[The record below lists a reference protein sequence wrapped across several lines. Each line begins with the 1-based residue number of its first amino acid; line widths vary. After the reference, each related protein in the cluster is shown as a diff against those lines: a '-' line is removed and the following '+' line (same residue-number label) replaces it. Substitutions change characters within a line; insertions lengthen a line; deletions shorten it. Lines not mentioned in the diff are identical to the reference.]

1 MALVSTHAPGAFCWV
16 ELGTSDLSAA
26 KRFYQG
32 LFAWGLQEHEMAPG
46 EVYSIFQLKERDAAA
61 AYQLSAER
69 QPGVPPHWMIYV
81 ATANADATSA
91 RSVELGGSMI
101 APPFDVGEIGRMGM
115 LIDPTGAAHTVWQG
129 GLNPG
134 VGILNE
140 PGAFCW
146 GQLNTSDPAKAEAYY
161 KALFGWTAKTGSG
174 ADGVTYTEWSN
185 QGVPIGGMMQLPP
198 GSPAPS
204 HWLPYFSVANCDEAS
219 AKAQQLG
226 AQVYVAPTDIPHTGR
241 FAVFADP
248 QGAVF
253 AVFQSAM

>member
-16 ELGTSDLSAA
+16 ELGTSDLQAA
-26 KRFYQG
+26 KQFYG
-32 LFAWGLQEHEMAPG
+32 ALFGWGVLEHDMEPG
-46 EVYSIFQLKERDAAA
+46 EVYAIFQLKERDAAA
-61 AYQLSAER
+61 AYRLSEER
-69 QPGVPPHWMIYV
+69 QPGVPPHWMLYV

-115 LIDPTGAAHTVWQG
+115 LIDPTGAPHMVWQG
-129 GLNPG
+129 GSNPG
-134 VGILNE
+134 IGIYNE

-146 GQLNTSDPAKAEAYY
+146 GQLNTTDTAKAEAYY

-174 ADGVTYTEWSN
+174 ADGMTYTEWSTN
-185 QGVPIGGMMQLPP
+185 GTPIGGMMQLPP
-198 GSPAPS
+198 GAPSPS
-204 HWLPYFSVANCDEAS
+204 HWMPYFSVANCDEAT

-226 AQVYVAPTDIPHTGR
+226 AQVYLPPMDIPGTGR

-253 AVFQSAM
+253 AVFQGNM

>member
-1 MALVSTHAPGAFCWV
+1 M
-16 ELGTSDLSAA
+16 
-26 KRFYQG
+26 
-32 LFAWGLQEHEMAPG
+32 
-46 EVYSIFQLKERDAAA
+46 
-61 AYQLSAER
+61 
-69 QPGVPPHWMIYV
+69 
-81 ATANADATSA
+81 
-91 RSVELGGSMI
+91 
-101 APPFDVGEIGRMGM
+101 
-115 LIDPTGAAHTVWQG
+115 
-129 GLNPG
+129 
-134 VGILNE
+134 GILNE